1 MKTTVNCFRKSKI
14 LSESQRFAIAEDNE
28 FFKELEKEID
38 SIQPDLVSENM
49 DTVSFTNVGA
59 EVLAVQPPASDAE
72 TVAELLE
79 TKDVSNDNDDAIET
93 EDEPVYCPGRNRLL

>member
-14 LSESQRFAIAEDNE
+14 SSESQRFAIAEDNE
-28 FFKELEKEID
+28 FLKELEKEID
-38 SIQPDLVSENM
+38 SIQSDLVSENM
-49 DTVSFTNVGA
+49 DTVSFKNVGA
-59 EVLAVQPPASDAE
+59 EVLAVQPPASDTE

-93 EDEPVYCPGRNRLL
+93 EDETVYCPDRNKLL

>member
-1 MKTTVNCFRKSKI
+1 M
-14 LSESQRFAIAEDNE
+14 SESQRFAIAEDNE

-93 EDEPVYCPGRNRLL
+93 EDETVYCPDRNRLL